1 MEPTRGRAV
10 QRRTVAVLS
19 GSQVLGGV
27 GMAGGVTAGGLLVA
41 EVSGSDAMAG
51 LSQTAVVL
59 GGALAAIPLAR
70 LSLAHGRR
78 LGLAAGYATGAA
90 GAALV
95 VLSAAA
101 GLVLPLIAG
110 MALFGAAVAS
120 GLQARYAATD
130 LASPRH
136 VSRDLSI
143 VVWMTAVGAVLGPN
157 LAGPAGTTAAA
168 VGLPGLTGMF
178 LWSGAA
184 FVIAAV
190 GLVLLLRPDPLLL
203 ARATRSASAPGSQ
216 PEQAPGRP
224 GTREA
229 WDAVM
234 RSPRASLALAA
245 LATVHTAMV
254 ALMVM
259 TPLHLG
265 EHGASLTIVGLVIS
279 GHVAGMYVLSP
290 LVGALA
296 DRIGQVPVIVLGC
309 ALMAASAV
317 LAAAVPATSTP
328 GVGVALFL
336 LGVGWSCG
344 VVAGSALLTASVPES
359 ARPPAQGLSD
369 LVMGL
374 SAATAGAL
382 AGVVF
387 GVWSY
392 AVLGALVALLV
403 VPVAV
408 GSRRHLG
415 VRVPA
420 Q

>member
-1 MEPTRGRAV
+1 
-10 QRRTVAVLS
+10 
-19 GSQVLGGV
+19 
-27 GMAGGVTAGGLLVA
+27 MAGGVTAGGLLVA
-41 EVSGSDAMAG
+41 EVSGSDAVAG

-59 GGALAAIPLAR
+59 GGALAAVPLAR
-70 LSLAHGRR
+70 LSAARGRR
-78 LGLAAGYATGAA
+78 PGLATGYLIGAV

-95 VLSAAA
+95 VLFAAA
-101 GLVLPLIAG
+101 ELTVPLILS

-130 LASPRH
+130 MASPRH

-157 LAGPAGTTAAA
+157 LADPAGATAAA
-168 VGLPGLTGMF
+168 LGLPTLTGMF
-178 LWSGAA
+178 LWAGMA
-184 FVIAAV
+184 FVLAAAGLIAM
-190 GLVLLLRPDPLLL
+190 LRPDPLMMMRSVR
-203 ARATRSASAPGSQ
+203 RAEHERSGPPRADGPATATGPPSG
-216 PEQAPGRP
+216 
-224 GTREA
+224 GTRQA
-229 WDAVM
+229 WDAVL
-234 RSPRASLALAA
+234 RSPRATLALAA

-265 EHGASLTIVGLVIS
+265 DHGASLTIVGLVIS
-279 GHVAGMYVLSP
+279 GHVAGMYLLSP

-296 DRIGQVPVIVLGC
+296 DRVGQVPVIVLGC
-309 ALMAASAV
+309 VLMAAAAV
-317 LAAAVPATSTP
+317 LAASLPGASTAWL
-328 GVGVALFL
+328 GVALFL

-344 VVAGSALLTASVPES
+344 VVAGSALLTASVPETV
-359 ARPPAQGLSD
+359 RPPAQGLSD

-374 SAATAGAL
+374 SAATAGAF

-392 AVLGALVALLV
+392 AVLAVLVALLV
-403 VPVAV
+403 VPVAL
-408 GSRRHLG
+408 GSSRHLG
-415 VRVPA
+415 AAAAPA